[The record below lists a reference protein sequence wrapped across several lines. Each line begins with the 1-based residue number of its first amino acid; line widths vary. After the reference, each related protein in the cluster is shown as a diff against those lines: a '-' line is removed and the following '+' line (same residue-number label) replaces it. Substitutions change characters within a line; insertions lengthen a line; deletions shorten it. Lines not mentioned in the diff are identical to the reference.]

1 MNISVNCPSYKRPKV
16 KTLDYLPFVR
26 VWVDES
32 EYDDY
37 CRENNPDNIV
47 SVPKGI
53 QGNVARIRNYILDQE
68 FQHGADIVVLV
79 DDDLRKISH
88 YEIDGTNAYNKVK
101 LEPNEFMDFIEHYS
115 VLCNDFGFKFWG
127 VNINFDAMGYRHA
140 TPFSTLQFIGG
151 PFQCFLNNPLRYD
164 EDLPLKEDYDMCL
177 QHLAKY
183 RGVLRV
189 NKYNYT
195 CDQSTIRGG
204 CAAMRNYIR
213 EEEQLNR
220 LIKKWGSQ
228 IVKKDHMTNANTKKV
243 KKNIDYNPVIH
254 VPIKGI

>member
-53 QGNVARIRNYILDQE
+53 QGNLCRIRNYILDQE
-68 FQHGADIVVLV
+68 FSHGADVVVIV
-79 DDDLRKISH
+79 DDDLNNISH
-88 YEIDGTNAYNKVK
+88 FEVEGTNAYKKKKV
-101 LEPNEFMDFIEHYS
+101 EADEFMDFVEHYS
-115 VLCNDFGFKFWG
+115 ILCNDFGFKFWG
-127 VNINFDAMGYRHA
+127 VNCNKDAMSYRHA
-140 TPFSTLQFIGG
+140 SPFSTVSYIGG

-164 EDLPLKEDYDMCL
+164 ERFPLKEDYDMTL
-177 QHLAKY
+177 QHMAKY
-183 RGVLRV
+183 RGALRV
-189 NKYNYT
+189 NKYNYD
-195 CDQSTIRGG
+195 CDQSTIKGG

-213 EEEQLNR
+213 EEEQLNL
-220 LIKKWGSQ
+220 LIKKWGSK
-228 IVKKDHMTNANTKKV
+228 IVKKDNLSNTNTKKV
-243 KKNIDYNPVIH
+243 KKNIDYNPIIR